1 MSRQLV
7 GVAGILIAVVGIA
20 VDSRML
26 VWIAIGV
33 LLVAVLWRLV
43 ASRRA
48 RRNAEMEEDAAGR
61 RPEV

>member
-7 GVAGILIAVVGIA
+7 GVAGILIAVVGIGL
-20 VDSRML
+20 DSRVL

-43 ASRRA
+43 ASRRD
-48 RRNAEMEEDAAGR
+48 RTNAETDGDAAGR

>member
-43 ASRRA
+43 ASRLD